1 MKEALKQHLVSRTS
15 ASVNMVDKSRGSVE
29 IKKLDNLG
37 AFRNF
42 HFESSGIRAWK
53 AYGIGR
59 GKLCPY
65 KAVYL
70 KHRQSRGSEQA
81 ECWFDSV
88 DEKDLN
94 PKPKQRPTA
103 GEPLF
108 ECSAPGCTQAFALF
122 SDLESHLN
130 FGQHMT
136 SLAPSESFYDKVRKD
151 WAGKFA
157 SVDVVP

>member
-1 MKEALKQHLVSRTS
+1 MSYLNIVENVVNILEKWKKEALKQHPVSGTS
-15 ASVNMVDKSRGSVE
+15 ASVNIVDKSRGSLE
-29 IKKLDNLG
+29 IKKLDNFG
-37 AFRNF
+37 AFHNF

-53 AYGIGR
+53 AYGVGR

-70 KHRQSRGSEQA
+70 KHQGRTMLQTEGSEQA

-88 DEKDLN
+88 DERDLN
-94 PKPKQRPTA
+94 PKPKQKPTA

-122 SDLESHLN
+122 ADLESHLN

-136 SLAPSESFYDKVRKD
+136 SLAPS
-151 WAGKFA
+151 
-157 SVDVVP
+157 